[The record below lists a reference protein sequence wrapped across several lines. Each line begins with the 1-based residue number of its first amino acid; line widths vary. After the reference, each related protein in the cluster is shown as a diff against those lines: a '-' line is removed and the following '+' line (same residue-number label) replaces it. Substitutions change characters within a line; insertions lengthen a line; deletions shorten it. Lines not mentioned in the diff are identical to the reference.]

1 MIDPIYI
8 ENNMDKYSLTYKDAL
23 EMVKVH
29 KNFNFSKI
37 ESIIDGYKV
46 VSFKYFL
53 CEYNHFE
60 NPIPSKPEVKGFDM
74 RGVTFVFNKDG
85 SLYKKFLMLP
95 KFFNLDQVESTLY
108 HNVRDKKIKSVTE
121 KEDGSLVAFMALPD
135 DKVFAKTIGSFDNEQ
150 TNAAMKIF
158 NEDTKVSITVKA
170 FLYIGHT
177 PLFEYVSWDN
187 RIVLKYSK
195 PELRLI
201 GYRNNITGEFVP
213 GYRENAMGCITPKLL
228 TNTSL
233 DELIEKSKIEKDKEG
248 WVVEFEDGQM
258 IKIKLLWYWNLHGL
272 RTVNVFRE
280 DFIIKNYLEEKLD
293 DIVSQLDYVEDE
305 DAFKFIDNVKLAVN
319 NGIKDLDENVNLMVE
334 RYDTVYGKDWV
345 KYATIESKNKY
356 FALSKVMIY
365 NPEDFN
371 KRKIEYII
379 NRTKRLKEARN
390 FVDKWNEIKCV

>member
-1 MIDPIYI
+1 M
-8 ENNMDKYSLTYKDAL
+8 KYSLTYKDAL

-37 ESIIDGYKV
+37 ESKIDGYRV

-60 NPIPSKPEVKGFDM
+60 NPLPLKPVAKGFDM

-108 HNVRDKKIKSVTE
+108 HNVKDKKIKSITE
-121 KEDGSLVAFMALPD
+121 KEDGSLVAFMHLPN

-150 TNAAMKIF
+150 INAAMKIF
-158 NEDTKVSITVKA
+158 TENHMIELLVRVQ
-170 FLYIGHT
+170 LEVGCT

-195 PELRLI
+195 PELRFI
-201 GYRNNITGEFVP
+201 GSRDNKTGFFHSAAGFYINKVKTVKAVKDIT
-213 GYRENAMGCITPKLL
+213 
-228 TNTSL
+228 L
-233 DELIEKSKIEKDKEG
+233 DELIEKSKFEKDKEG
-248 WVVEFEDGQM
+248 QVVEFEDGQM
-258 IKIKLLWYWNLHGL
+258 IKIKTDWYWNLHGL
-272 RTVNVFRE
+272 RTVNIFRE

-293 DIVSQLDYVEDE
+293 DIVSQLDYIEDE

-319 NGIKDLDENVNLMVE
+319 KGIKYIDETVKLMVE
-334 RYDTVYGKDWV
+334 RYDTVYEKDWV
-345 KYATIESKNKY
+345 RYATIESKNKY

-371 KRKIEYII
+371 KKKIEYLI
-379 NRTKRLKEARN
+379 NNTKRLKEARN
-390 FVDKWNEIKCV
+390 FIDKWSEIKCV